1 MLPALQ
7 GGLKMAEFCAQ
18 CAKQY
23 GMSNGFI
30 NECKPNYLATVI
42 CEGCGVIQVNHK
54 GECVSHDCDNGN
66 HAVDWQVLEK
76 KKRWWRF
83 K

>member
-1 MLPALQ
+1 MMSLALQ
-7 GGLKMAEFCAQ
+7 GVGLMAEYCAQ

-30 NECKPNYLATVI
+30 NECKPNYLANVI

-66 HAVDWQVLEK
+66 HAVDWQSSI
-76 KKRWWRF
+76 
-83 K
+83 